1 MKMNS
6 YKKIDSKATMI
17 ITLICFVWGV
27 QQVLLK
33 MVSSDM
39 SPVLQISLRSGIA
52 AFLLIIVMFW
62 RKDKLISKETW
73 KPGVVAGLLFA
84 LEFFLVGEGL
94 RYTTVS
100 HMVIFLYSA
109 PIFVALI
116 LHFKI
121 VSERLNRLQW
131 IGIGSAF
138 SGIALSFLWKSEVAD
153 AKVINDMLWGD
164 VLAVLAALS
173 WAVTTVLVRTSN
185 LSNAPATQTLLYQLM
200 IGFIVIL
207 IAAIMT
213 NQTHFTLTTSTVS
226 NLIFQGVIVSF
237 GSLLLWFWLLRNYAT
252 SELGVFTFMTPM
264 FGICLGVLVLNE
276 PLELSFIF
284 GAILVIFGIF
294 LVNNHQL
301 IQKKLAII
309 LKN

>member
-1 MKMNS
+1 MNS

-52 AFLLIIVMFW
+52 AFLLIMVMFW

-185 LSNAPATQTLLYQLM
+185 LSSAPATQTLLYQLM

-264 FGICLGVLVLNE
+264 FGICLGVMILNE

>member
-1 MKMNS
+1 MNS

-52 AFLLIIVMFW
+52 ALLLIIVMFW

>member
-1 MKMNS
+1 MNS

-52 AFLLIIVMFW
+52 AFLLIMVMFW

-185 LSNAPATQTLLYQLM
+185 LSSAPATQTLLYQLM

-264 FGICLGVLVLNE
+264 FGICLGVLILNE